1 MSLRDPGS
9 LCRAGPAVGRLPPS
23 ALRGVVVQAV
33 TTCQRPRLRIS
44 GVCKAYGGRPVLRD
58 VDLDVPAG
66 TLVGV
71 VGENGAGKSTLLR
84 IAVGHLAPDRGTVTR
99 TGPVGYCPQRAVL
112 NDAFTVGQHLRL
124 FQMAYRLP
132 TLERADELMR
142 LLAFTDCRRQ
152 QVGRLSGGT
161 RQKLNLLIA
170 LMHDPQ
176 LLVLDEPYQGFD
188 WDTHQRF
195 WTLAAGLRD
204 QGRSIIVVSHLLH
217 DLHHF
222 DAIAHLRQGRLH
234 FEETNR

>member
-1 MSLRDPGS
+1 M
-9 LCRAGPAVGRLPPS
+9 
-23 ALRGVVVQAV
+23 
-33 TTCQRPRLRIS
+33 S
-44 GVCKAYGGRPVLRD
+44 GVRKAYGGRPVLHD
-58 VDLDVPAG
+58 VDLDVSAG

-71 VGENGAGKSTLLR
+71 VGENGAGKSTLLK

-99 TGPVGYCPQRAVL
+99 AGAVGYCPQQAVL
-112 NDAFTVGQHLRL
+112 NDAFTVGQHLRV

-132 TLERADELMR
+132 TLERARELME
-142 LLAFTDCRRQ
+142 LLALTGCGRQ
-152 QVGRLSGGT
+152 RAGELSGGT

-195 WTLAAGLRD
+195 WNLAVGLRD

-217 DLHHF
+217 DRHHF
-222 DAIAHLRQGRLH
+222 DAIAHLREGRLH
-234 FEETNR
+234 FEEPGR

>member
-1 MSLRDPGS
+1 MS
-9 LCRAGPAVGRLPPS
+9 
-23 ALRGVVVQAV
+23 
-33 TTCQRPRLRIS
+33 
-44 GVCKAYGGRPVLRD
+44 
-58 VDLDVPAG
+58 AG

-71 VGENGAGKSTLLR
+71 VGENGAGKSTLLE

-99 TGPVGYCPQRAVL
+99 TATVGYCPQRAVL
-112 NDAFTVGQHLRL
+112 NDGFTVGHHLRL

-132 TLERADELMR
+132 TLERADELME
-142 LLAFTDCRRQ
+142 LLALTGCRRQ
-152 QVGRLSGGT
+152 QAGELSGGT

-195 WTLAAGLRD
+195 WNLAADLRD

-234 FEETNR
+234 FAEPDR